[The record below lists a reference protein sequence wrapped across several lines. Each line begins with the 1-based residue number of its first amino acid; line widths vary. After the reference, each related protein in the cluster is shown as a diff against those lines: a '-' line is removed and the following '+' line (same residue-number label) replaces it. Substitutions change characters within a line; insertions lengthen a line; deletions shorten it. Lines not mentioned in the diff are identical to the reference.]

1 MAEDFRFGIDVEA
14 TVSNKEEAILA
25 LQQLKREM
33 EEVSQGVK
41 IDVSEEDINKAKI
54 QIQAL
59 EKTIDELGTSG
70 GDFKA
75 AFSKNLES
83 VQSDFK
89 DTAREAKKT
98 TKEIE
103 DLNRAAQNGG
113 FSNISKTAKI
123 ATRDIQG
130 TSSQIDSLKQNLQQ
144 GVGQTL
150 AFGAITGI
158 QNALSSAIDNATELD
173 EIMTDISIVSGKTND
188 EMQKYR
194 DYAGEAAD
202 ALGTMGSDYLEASL
216 IYEQQGGIA
225 AYYAKDL
232 ADATVTAANI
242 SREST
247 AQMSE
252 YLTATINGFDLL
264 SERGGQAAT
273 YITDVLAK
281 LGAASG
287 SDLAEIATGLT
298 RTANT
303 ARDVGFEFEEIS
315 TMIATVSEVTRRTP
329 ETIGNAFKS
338 MLTTFTQ
345 LREAGGDELEE
356 FTNKVE
362 EAFKLGGIEDIS
374 VFDNGQL
381 REASDIFKD
390 IADRWDTM
398 NMEQQSLVS
407 EAVAGKYQAET
418 FRAFMNNQDRYN
430 ELLQEAYGAAGTA
443 AQQQLIYMDSLE
455 AKTKQFGNQ
464 WEIIST
470 NIIDSDMFKGLIDDA
485 TNLLKIVGAQEKGF
499 QTLATVL
506 SPVVGIFGQLF
517 GSRFV
522 GEAVQNKQLNDITK
536 KTLEYAEKQKE
547 ANAGNTDELNRQI
560 AAARKIND
568 IMSTLGDEAGKNFQ
582 DLVEEAD
589 KLQEKIEAMSLSP
602 EQLEQKIKDK
612 AQQALTK
619 GGTTGFQGAEFQ
631 SALEQEESNLMQRNQ
646 ELQALQAQNE
656 EMRNKLDLY
665 NKQVLIATKSTTKEA
680 ERLQILQSESAQEAI
695 TNQLGEKANQRVQE
709 LVNDLR
715 EWKILSKSNN
725 KDLEYKAEMQDEI
738 AAIQVELNALL
749 GTEYEAQQKILKAN
763 LAKEESL
770 KKQQHIKAAE
780 NVIQKGLSSGAQSK
794 EQLEAELALNQKIQG
809 EYEESADKTKK
820 AREATQLLSLGYS
833 TLVPILAT
841 VNAVQKEQISVQ
853 DGVISSLQSIGSMLM
868 FAPGGWA
875 KAAGGATLAL
885 SMIVDHM
892 DIFSDKAEIAKEK
905 NDELIRSYM
914 SMSETTNAQLKNLEG
929 LKDVYTKFQGVD
941 AALFLASDDVD
952 AESLEEYLNMAEKIA
967 EVRPDLVKYYNEEGQ
982 AIIDLTQNYEDLV
995 EAQKKVVDDTAG
1007 ILANNRE
1014 GFMTQYSKDI
1024 EDSQLDLIELNK
1036 KMVEAQKKLK
1046 DSQARND
1053 EKGITNSLSEITD
1066 LNNQISEHQK
1076 TITDSKELINT
1087 NIIQPFYQANT
1098 QLRKI
1103 NEELGISTDKI
1114 KEFSSSIINPDSLTK
1129 MISNGDSEAAEA
1141 AMHNLEMIY
1150 DKYYE
1155 IAKLQGEEKADK
1167 FLEGIVNSSSFAK
1180 TAIYELQDSVEDL
1193 SRSMDE
1199 KGNVDGWLE
1208 GITIS
1213 NISSFTQESEDAQEE
1228 IDNTIDKIAK
1238 LEKQLTEIKSQ
1249 DGILGFLNGN
1259 NPQVVG
1265 ALNDTIDGYNDKLE
1279 KLRGNINED
1288 YSNNLEEVANGF
1300 EKASQS
1306 VEGYK
1311 EGLEEIGKQ
1320 EQSIEALKKIL
1331 EEGVSDS
1338 ALSQLSEFA
1347 PEIAN
1352 GIENGTISAEE
1363 ALRSLQDVQTSA
1375 ITGMMMN
1382 NEAYYEDWKIR
1393 NSDQIQLAEESL
1405 GIQLGSAST
1414 LAEAKVMLENATLSQ
1429 LRVLAAQRVAD
1440 SQTADDAVVKGAQ
1453 TTYANLTTLGGI
1465 WGDSTLTMWQ
1475 KLKLTVLEIF
1485 DELTNSFQGLVE
1497 NIGNSIAGLVDKLP
1511 GPIKKA
1517 LGWVGLDGDSIRGNT
1532 KKALGGSSTKADDY
1546 LSDIREKQRK
1556 EKEERERLIQE
1567 ILEDRG
1573 TGDNKNLFKDNFD
1586 KYVSSGLGGLG
1597 FSNNKDKNSSKGND
1611 NGGTGNSKQADEKEV
1626 ENLTLTLNQYYKLE
1640 NALKKIQNQYDILG
1654 KKKDAAYGED
1664 KLRLMTQEQEL
1675 LAQQTNL
1682 LKQHSAAL
1690 TQEQADIKNHLSNN
1704 GFTLDGQ
1711 GEIKNLNER
1720 LTALQ
1725 NEANRKTGTAKEAAI
1740 AAVKSLQEEA
1750 SRYSEITFN
1759 LIPDKQKAIEEAKQ
1773 TFSQIAREKVEYA
1786 VKLKVDKYSMQR
1798 EILDV
1803 VKEMQDTFETLDEKM
1818 SYTANQA
1825 QVSLNEIALLQKAMD
1840 EVRHNPGLTD
1850 SDREELLQ
1858 QYQKDLLSAV
1868 GDARNAYKE
1877 MAEIQKEFISQTVDQ
1892 IDEITDGYDRIIDK
1906 SKTMIDKIKDLYGN
1920 KNYGQI
1926 EGLYDTQNKALEA
1939 QLSHLKDSQQAL
1951 IKYRDTL
1958 EEGTDAWKE
1967 ANEQILKIGESIDN
1981 NLSAKIELLKAKFE
1995 DFSNSLFDTFS
2006 NMFGVWGLDG
2016 AAEDFDK
2023 LINKSN
2029 EFMSTYDKITIIGN
2043 KIKSIND
2050 EIAKTNDPARAAELA
2065 KYRDE
2070 ELVSLMQQ
2078 DKVSQDEY
2086 ERALKLYDIK
2096 QKELA
2101 LQDRQNASRVAQL
2114 VRDENGNM
2122 SYEYVR
2128 QETEDTKKELE
2139 ELNEAKNDLYEFDSK
2154 KVQEASKKIFEIIQN
2169 YQSKLKDLENK
2180 GLSPEEYKDELDK
2193 LLAGTQA
2200 EIDAQQAIVDKWMQ
2214 NVGKDGFKNIMD
2226 LFGQGAIS
2234 SDQLGVDQ
2242 DMMEQIFGAMQNGS
2256 LTYQDILT
2264 GNYDKFAGSIGASSD
2279 EVKEAMDNIMQIVLE
2294 DNQAIADAL
2303 TDASNKWTSTAQEN
2317 VQQLGEAY
2325 AQYMTEANLVL
2336 QQYNATTEALN
2347 GLLIQTNQDSKN
2359 VTQSIRDQTD
2369 AMIRTKLETDN
2380 TAYSVKNLERMLI
2393 GNGSGGL
2400 FGSFIKIKDEQNNKL
2415 QPSIKTTTSLT
2426 SSLSNTVNITG
2437 GQYKYMGERAEE
2449 ARQRIIAYSDKKTK
2463 QGVKDVEAAGN
2474 VAKSNATKY
2483 DTWRKNVDKTRSS
2496 TEELIKTLSKLPGM
2510 ENFLGSASSGSKSRS
2525 SSRAASFD
2533 TGGYTGTWDN
2543 STNNAT
2549 GKMAVLHEKEIV
2561 LNKYDTANLLE
2572 AVKLQRNLTEKLQNA
2587 KISASSTINKINET
2601 VNNNRV
2607 DNSSITQ
2614 PISIYADFPNANSS
2628 SEIEAAFQGLFGK
2641 ASTFIGKK

>member
-1 MAEDFRFGIDVEA
+1 MAEDFHFGIDVEA

-59 EKTIDELGTSG
+59 EKTIDELSASG

-89 DTAREAKKT
+89 KTAKEANRA

-103 DLNRAAQNGG
+103 ELNRAAQNGG

-130 TSSQIDSLKQNLQQ
+130 TSSQIDNLKQNLQQ
-144 GVGQTL
+144 GIGQTL

-158 QNALSSAIDNATELD
+158 QNALASAVDNATELD
-173 EIMTDISIVSGKTND
+173 KIMTDISIVSGKTND

-216 IYEQQGGIA
+216 IYEQQGGLA

-247 AQMSE
+247 SQMSE
-252 YLTATINGFDLL
+252 YLTSTINGFDLL
-264 SERGGQAAT
+264 AEHGGQAAT
-273 YITDVLAK
+273 YITDVLSK

-315 TMIATVSEVTRRTP
+315 SMIATVSEVTRRTP

-345 LREAGGDELEE
+345 LREAGGEELEQ
-356 FTNKVE
+356 FTNKVQ

-374 VFDNGQL
+374 VFDNGNL

-390 IADRWDTM
+390 IAARWDTM
-398 NMEQQSLVS
+398 NTEQQSLVS

-418 FRAFMNNQDRYN
+418 FRAFMNNQERYN
-430 ELLQEAYGAAGTA
+430 ELLQEAYGAAGTS

-455 AKTKQFGNQ
+455 AKVKQFGNQ
-464 WEIIST
+464 WEIVST
-470 NIIDSDMFKGLIDDA
+470 NIIDSDMFKGIIEDA
-485 TNLLKIVGAQEKGF
+485 TNLLKIVGAQKEGF
-499 QTLATVL
+499 QTLATAL

-522 GEAVQNKQLNDITK
+522 GEAVQNKQLKEIKDNTLKNVQEIGAAEGANTK
-536 KTLEYAEKQKE
+536 ELERQVKVASEINKIMDNLGKE
-547 ANAGNTDELNRQI
+547 AGGNFRELIQ
-560 AAARKIND
+560 
-568 IMSTLGDEAGKNFQ
+568 EV
-582 DLVEEAD
+582 DLLE
-589 KLQEKIEAMSLSP
+589 EKIRA
-602 EQLEQKIKDK
+602 
-612 AQQALTK
+612 
-619 GGTTGFQGAEFQ
+619 
-631 SALEQEESNLMQRNQ
+631 
-646 ELQALQAQNE
+646 
-656 EMRNKLDLY
+656 
-665 NKQVLIATKSTTKEA
+665 
-680 ERLQILQSESAQEAI
+680 
-695 TNQLGEKANQRVQE
+695 
-709 LVNDLR
+709 
-715 EWKILSKSNN
+715 
-725 KDLEYKAEMQDEI
+725 AEMAPDQFENE
-738 AAIQVELNALL
+738 V
-749 GTEYEAQQKILKAN
+749 KA
-763 LAKEESL
+763 
-770 KKQQHIKAAE
+770 
-780 NVIQKGLSSGAQSK
+780 
-794 EQLEAELALNQKIQG
+794 
-809 EYEESADKTKK
+809 K
-820 AREATQLLSLGYS
+820 AREALSQGGTKGIQGAKFKEELEEEQGRLYAANETLQATEQTLQTEAKRLALAEQALHAKQGERNTISSLNASLLDTTNQQNLLDILTDETAAQVKTILRDVNEWGEVLKQTGLDSKFVGQINTEIAKSQRQIVKLTEEDLQKKREAVNAKKEELRLAYEEQKVQASENVVRRNITTAPGSIDEMKQNLALGEKTLDGYREASEKTEQAIKNTQRLSLAYS

-841 VNAVQKEQISVQ
+841 VNAVQKDQISVQ
-853 DGVISSLQSIGSMLM
+853 DGVISSLQSVGSMLM
-868 FAPGGWA
+868 FAPGLWT

-885 SMIVDHM
+885 SMIVDKM
-892 DIFSDKAEIAKEK
+892 ELFTDKAEIAKKK

-914 SMSETTNAQLKNLEG
+914 SMSETSNAQLKNLQS
-929 LKDVYTKFQGVD
+929 LKDTYTQFQGMD
-941 AALFLASDDVD
+941 AASFLASDDVNK
-952 AESLEEYLNMAEKIA
+952 ETLEAYLNMSQKIA
-967 EVRPDLVKYYNEEGQ
+967 EIRPDLVKYYNEEGQ

-995 EAQKKVVDDTAG
+995 KAQKKVVDDTAG

-1014 GFMTQYSKDI
+1014 GFMTQYSSDI
-1024 EDSQLDLIELNK
+1024 ENSQIKLIELNK
-1036 KMVEAQKKLK
+1036 QMAEAQKELK
-1046 DSQARND
+1046 GSQTRND
-1053 EKGITNSLSEITD
+1053 EKGIKSALSDIAD
-1066 LNNQISEHQK
+1066 LNSKMFEYQK
-1076 TITDSKELINT
+1076 TISDSKELINT
-1087 NIIQPFYQANT
+1087 NIVQPFYQSNT
-1098 QLRKI
+1098 QLRQI

-1114 KEFSSSIINPDSLTK
+1114 KEFGSSIVNSDVLTK
-1129 MISNGDSEAAEA
+1129 MLSNGNSDAAEA

-1155 IAKLQGEEKADK
+1155 IAKLQGEGKANEFLDK
-1167 FLEGIVNSSSFAK
+1167 IANSSSFAK
-1180 TAIYELQDSVEDL
+1180 SAIYELQDSVEDL
-1193 SRSMDE
+1193 TRSMDE
-1199 KGNVDGWLE
+1199 KSNTTGWLE
-1208 GITIS
+1208 GIAIS
-1213 NISSFTQESEDAQEE
+1213 NISSFTQESKEVQEQ
-1228 IDNTIDKIAK
+1228 IDDTIDKIAT
-1238 LEKQLTEIKSQ
+1238 LEKAVTEIKSQ
-1249 DGILGFLNGN
+1249 DGIIGFLSGN
-1259 NPQVVG
+1259 NPKDLAVMNG
-1265 ALNDTIDGYNDKLE
+1265 AIDNLNRKLE
-1279 KLRGNINED
+1279 ELRGNVNED
-1288 YSNNLEEVANGF
+1288 YSNNLEEVAKDF

-1311 EGLEEIGKQ
+1311 QGLEEIDKQ
-1320 EQSIEALKKIL
+1320 GQSIEALKNIL
-1331 EEGVSDS
+1331 EEGLSDS
-1338 ALSQLSEFA
+1338 ALSKLSEFS
-1347 PEIAN
+1347 PEIAK
-1352 GIENGTISAEE
+1352 GIQDGTISAEN

-1382 NEAYYEDWKIR
+1382 NEAYYKDWKVK
-1393 NSDQIQLAEESL
+1393 NADQIKLAEESL

-1429 LRVLAAQRVAD
+1429 LRVLASQRVAD
-1440 SQTADDAVVKGAQ
+1440 AQTADDAVVKGAQ
-1453 TTYANLTTLGGI
+1453 TTYANLITLSDI
-1465 WGDSTLTMWQ
+1465 WGDSTLSIWQ
-1475 KLKLTVLEIF
+1475 KVKLTALNVF
-1485 DELTNSFQGLVE
+1485 DELSNLSKNLISTILNG
-1497 NIGNSIAGLVDKLP
+1497 IADLVDKVPKPL
-1511 GPIKKA
+1511 KKA

-1532 KKALGGSSTKADDY
+1532 KNFLGGSTNTADNY
-1546 LSDIREKQRK
+1546 LKDIREKQRK
-1556 EKEERERLIQE
+1556 DKEEKERLIQE

-1573 TGDNKNLFKDNFD
+1573 TGDNTNLFKDNLD
-1586 KYVSSGLGGLG
+1586 KYVNAGLGAIG
-1597 FSNNKDKNSSKGND
+1597 FNKNKDKDKD
-1611 NGGTGNSKQADEKEV
+1611 KKDADGIDKDKSTKKEV
-1626 ENLTLTLNQYYKLE
+1626 EDLKLTLNQYYKLE
-1640 NALKKIQNQYDILG
+1640 NALKKIQNQYDSLG

-1664 KLRLMTQEQEL
+1664 KLKLMTQEQQML
-1675 LAQQTNL
+1675 VQQTNL
-1682 LKQHSAAL
+1682 LKQYSAEL
-1690 TQEQADIKNHLSNN
+1690 SKEQASLRNRLSNN
-1704 GFTLDGQ
+1704 GFVFDGQ
-1711 GEIKNLNER
+1711 GEIANLNER

-1725 NEANRKTGTAKEAAI
+1725 NEANRKTDEAKEAAI
-1740 AAVKSLQEEA
+1740 DAVKEIQETA
-1750 SRYSEITFN
+1750 SRYSEITFD

-1786 VKLKVDKYSMQR
+1786 IKLKVDKYSMQR

-1818 SYTANQA
+1818 ANTATQA
-1825 QVSLNEIALLQKAMD
+1825 QTSLDEIALLQKTID
-1840 EVRHNPGLTD
+1840 EVRRNPDLTD

-1868 GDARNAYKE
+1868 GDARSAYKE
-1877 MAEIQKEFISQTVDQ
+1877 MGEIQKEFISQTIDQ

-1906 SKTMIDKIKDLYGN
+1906 SQTMIDKIKDLYGN

-1939 QLSHLKDSQQAL
+1939 QLDHLRNSQQAL

-1958 EEGTDAWKE
+1958 EEGTDAWKD
-1967 ANEQILKIGESIDN
+1967 ANEQIIEMGEAIDN

-1995 DFSNSLFDTFS
+1995 DFSNSLFDTFD

-2016 AAEDFDK
+2016 VAEDFDK
-2023 LINKSN
+2023 LISKSN
-2029 EFMSTYDKITIIGN
+2029 EFMSTYDKITTIGN
-2043 KIKSIND
+2043 KIKSINE
-2050 EIAKTNDPARAAELA
+2050 EIAKTNDPARAAALA

-2070 ELVSLMQQ
+2070 ELVSLMEQ
-2078 DKVSQDEY
+2078 DNVSQDEY

-2101 LQDRQNASRVAQL
+2101 LQERQNASRVAQL

-2128 QETEDTKKELE
+2128 QETEDTQKALD

-2169 YQSKLKDLENK
+2169 YQSKLKDLESK
-2180 GLSPEEYKDELDK
+2180 GLSPEEYKAELDK

-2214 NVGKDGFKNIMD
+2214 NVGKDGFKNILD

-2234 SDQLGVDQ
+2234 PDQLGVSQ
-2242 DMMEQIFGAMQNGS
+2242 DMMEQIFGAFQNGS
-2256 LTYQDILT
+2256 LTYQDILS
-2264 GNYDKFAGSIGASSD
+2264 GNYDNFASSIGATNE
-2279 EVKEAMDNIMQIVLE
+2279 EVKTAMDSIMQIVLE
-2294 DNQAIADAL
+2294 DNKTITDAL

-2317 VQQLGEAY
+2317 VSQLADAY
-2325 AQYMTEANLVL
+2325 AKYMTEANRVL
-2336 QQYNATTEALN
+2336 TEYNTTTGILN
-2347 GLLIQTNQDSKN
+2347 ELLNQTNQSSKN
-2359 VTQSIRDQTD
+2359 VTQSIENQTD
-2369 AMIRTKLETDN
+2369 AMIRTKIETDN
-2380 TAYSVKNLERMLI
+2380 TAFSVKNLERMLI

-2400 FGSFIKIKDEQNNKL
+2400 FGSFVKIKNEQNNKL

-2426 SSLSNTVNITG
+2426 SSLSNTVNVAGT
-2437 GQYKYMGERAEE
+2437 QYKYMGDRAEE
-2449 ARQRIIAYSDKKTK
+2449 ARQRVISYSDKKTK

-2474 VAKSNATKY
+2474 VAKDNATKY
-2483 DTWRKNVDKTRSS
+2483 DTWRKNIDKTKSS
-2496 TEELIKTLSKLPGM
+2496 TEDLIKVLSRLPGM
-2510 ENFLGSASSGSKSRS
+2510 ENFLGSASGGRSG
-2525 SSRAASFD
+2525 AASFD
-2533 TGGYTGTWDN
+2533 TGGYTGTWEN

-2549 GKMAVLHEKEIV
+2549 GKMAILHEKEIV

-2587 KISASSTINKINET
+2587 KISASSTINKVNET
-2601 VNNNRV
+2601 INNNRI
-2607 DNSSITQ
+2607 DNSSSSITQ
-2614 PISIYADFPNANSS
+2614 PINIYADFPNANRT

>member
-59 EKTIDELGTSG
+59 EKTIDELSTSG

-83 VQSDFK
+83 VQADFK
-89 DTAREAKKT
+89 GTAREAKRT
-98 TKEIE
+98 AKEIE
-103 DLNRAAQNGG
+103 DLNRVAQNGG

-130 TSSQIDSLKQNLQQ
+130 TSSQIDNLKQNLQQ
-144 GVGQTL
+144 GIGQTL

-158 QNALSSAIDNATELD
+158 QNALASAVDNATELD
-173 EIMTDISIVSGKTND
+173 KIMTDISIVSGKTNS

-216 IYEQQGGIA
+216 IYEQQGGLA

-247 AQMSE
+247 SQMSE
-252 YLTATINGFDLL
+252 YLTSTINGFDLL
-264 SERGGQAAT
+264 AERGGQAAT

-315 TMIATVSEVTRRTP
+315 SMIATVSEVTRRTP

-345 LREAGGDELEE
+345 LREAGGEELEQ
-356 FTNKVE
+356 FTNKVQ

-374 VFDNGQL
+374 VFDNGNL

-390 IADRWDTM
+390 IAARWDTM

-418 FRAFMNNQDRYN
+418 FRAFMNNQERYN
-430 ELLQEAYGAAGTA
+430 ELLEDAYGAAGTS

-464 WEIIST
+464 WEIVST

-485 TNLLKIVGAQEKGF
+485 TNLLKIVGAQKEGF
-499 QTLATVL
+499 QTLATAL

-522 GEAVQNKQLNDITK
+522 GEAVQNKQLKDITK
-536 KTLEYAEKQKE
+536 NTLKNVQEIGSSQGKNTKELERQVKVASEINKIMDNLGKE
-547 ANAGNTDELNRQI
+547 AGGNFKEL
-560 AAARKIND
+560 
-568 IMSTLGDEAGKNFQ
+568 
-582 DLVEEAD
+582 
-589 KLQEKIEAMSLSP
+589 LQEVDLLNEKIRAAEMAPDEFENEVKAKAREALGR
-602 EQLEQKIKDK
+602 
-612 AQQALTK
+612 
-619 GGTTGFQGAEFQ
+619 GGTTGIQNAKFTEELKEEQNRLYASNETLQAAEQ
-631 SALEQEESNLMQRNQ
+631 NLQVEAKRLALAEQALHAKKGETTTISSLNAALLNTTNQQHLLDSLTDETAAQVKVILKDVNEWGEDLKKPGLSSKDIRDTNRKIAESQRQIVQLTEKDLEKKRESVNAKKE
-646 ELQALQAQNE
+646 ELQLAHEQLKVQAGENVVRRNLTTPPGSLE
-656 EMRNKLDLY
+656 EM
-665 NKQVLIATKSTTKEA
+665 KQSLE
-680 ERLQILQSESAQEAI
+680 
-695 TNQLGEKANQRVQE
+695 LGEKT
-709 LVNDLR
+709 
-715 EWKILSKSNN
+715 
-725 KDLEYKAEMQDEI
+725 LEGYRKA
-738 AAIQVELNALL
+738 
-749 GTEYEAQQKILKAN
+749 
-763 LAKEESL
+763 
-770 KKQQHIKAAE
+770 
-780 NVIQKGLSSGAQSK
+780 
-794 EQLEAELALNQKIQG
+794 
-809 EYEESADKTKK
+809 ADKTDFATK
-820 AREATQLLSLGYS
+820 ATQGLSLAYS
-833 TLVPILAT
+833 ALVPILAT
-841 VNAVQKEQISVQ
+841 VNAVQEEQISVQ
-853 DGVISSLQSIGSMLM
+853 DGVISSLQSVGSMLM
-868 FAPGGWA
+868 FAPGVWT

-885 SMIVDHM
+885 SMIVDKM
-892 DIFSDKAEIAKEK
+892 ELFTDKAEIAKKK

-914 SMSETTNAQLKNLEG
+914 SMSETSNAQLKNLQS
-929 LKDVYTKFQGVD
+929 LKDTYTQFQGMD
-941 AALFLASDDVD
+941 AASFLASDDVD
-952 AESLEEYLNMAEKIA
+952 KETLEAYLNMSQKIA
-967 EVRPDLVKYYNEEGQ
+967 EIRPDLVKYYNEEGQ

-995 EAQKKVVDDTAG
+995 KAQKKVVDDTAG
-1007 ILANNRE
+1007 VLANNRE
-1014 GFMTQYSKDI
+1014 GFMTQYSSDI
-1024 EDSQLDLIELNK
+1024 ENSQIKLIELNK
-1036 KMVEAQKKLK
+1036 QMVEAQKELK
-1046 DSQARND
+1046 GSQARND
-1053 EKGITNSLSEITD
+1053 ENGIKNALSEISD
-1066 LNNQISEHQK
+1066 LNSKMFEYQK
-1076 TITDSKELINT
+1076 TISDSKELINT
-1087 NIIQPFYQANT
+1087 NIVQPFYQSNT
-1098 QLRKI
+1098 QLRQI

-1114 KEFSSSIINPDSLTK
+1114 KEFSSSFVNSDSLTK
-1129 MISNGDSEAAEA
+1129 MLSNGNSDAAEA

-1155 IAKLQGEEKADK
+1155 IAKLQGEGKANEFLDK
-1167 FLEGIVNSSSFAK
+1167 IANSSSFAK
-1180 TAIYELQDSVEDL
+1180 SAIYELQDSVEDL
-1193 SRSMDE
+1193 TRSMEE
-1199 KGNVDGWLE
+1199 KSNITGWLE

-1213 NISSFTQESEDAQEE
+1213 NISSFTEESKEVQEQ
-1228 IDNTIDKIAK
+1228 IDDTIGKITT
-1238 LEKQLTEIKSQ
+1238 LESLVTHIKSQ
-1249 DGILGFLNGN
+1249 DGIIGFLSGN
-1259 NPQVVG
+1259 NPKDLAIMNG
-1265 ALNDTIDGYNDKLE
+1265 AIDNLNRKLE
-1279 KLRGNINED
+1279 ELRGNVNED
-1288 YSNNLEEVANGF
+1288 YSNNLEEVAKDF

-1311 EGLEEIGKQ
+1311 QGLEEIDKQ
-1320 EQSIEALKKIL
+1320 GQSIEALKNIL

-1338 ALSQLSEFA
+1338 ALSKLSEFS
-1347 PEIAN
+1347 PEIAK
-1352 GIENGTISAEE
+1352 GIQDGIISAED

-1382 NEAYYEDWKIR
+1382 NEDFYTDWKVK
-1393 NSDQIQLAEESL
+1393 NADQIKLAEESL

-1429 LRVLAAQRVAD
+1429 LRVLASQRVAD
-1440 SQTADDAVVKGAQ
+1440 AQTADDAVVKGAQ
-1453 TTYANLTTLGGI
+1453 TTYANLITLSDI
-1465 WGDSTLTMWQ
+1465 WGDSTLSIWQ
-1475 KLKLTVLEIF
+1475 KVKLAALNVF
-1485 DELTNSFQGLVE
+1485 DELSNLSKNLISTILNG
-1497 NIGNSIAGLVDKLP
+1497 IADLVDKLP
-1511 GPIKKA
+1511 KPIKKA

-1532 KKALGGSSTKADDY
+1532 KNFLGGSTNTADNY
-1546 LSDIREKQRK
+1546 LKDIREKQRK
-1556 EKEERERLIQE
+1556 DKEERERLIQE

-1573 TGDNKNLFKDNFD
+1573 TGDNTNLFKDNLD
-1586 KYVSSGLGGLG
+1586 KYVNAGLGAIG
-1597 FSNNKDKNSSKGND
+1597 FNKNKDDKGKGKKDADGINKDKS
-1611 NGGTGNSKQADEKEV
+1611 TEKEV
-1626 ENLTLTLNQYYKLE
+1626 EDLKLTLNQYYKLE
-1640 NALKKIQNQYDILG
+1640 NALKKIQNQYDSLG

-1664 KLRLMTQEQEL
+1664 KLKLMSQEQQML
-1675 LAQQTNL
+1675 VQQTNL
-1682 LKQHSAAL
+1682 LKQYSAEL
-1690 TQEQADIKNHLSNN
+1690 SKEQASLRNRLSSQ
-1704 GFTLDGQ
+1704 GFVFDGQ

-1725 NEANRKTGTAKEAAI
+1725 NEANRKTGEAKEAAI
-1740 AAVKSLQEEA
+1740 DAVKDIQEAA
-1750 SRYSEITFN
+1750 SRYSEITFD

-1818 SYTANQA
+1818 ANTATQA
-1825 QVSLNEIALLQKAMD
+1825 QTSLDEIALLQKTID
-1840 EVRHNPGLTD
+1840 EVRRNPDLTD

-1868 GDARNAYKE
+1868 GDARSAYKE
-1877 MAEIQKEFISQTVDQ
+1877 MGEIQKEFISQTVDQ

-1906 SKTMIDKIKDLYGN
+1906 SQTMIDKIKDLYGN

-1939 QLSHLKDSQQAL
+1939 QLEHLRNSQQAL

-1958 EEGTDAWKE
+1958 EEGTDAWKD
-1967 ANEQILKIGESIDN
+1967 ANEQIIEMGEAIDN
-1981 NLSAKIELLKAKFE
+1981 NLAAKIELLKAKFE
-1995 DFSNSLFDTFS
+1995 DFSNSLFDTFN

-2029 EFMSTYDKITIIGN
+2029 EFMNTYDKITIIGN

-2050 EIAKTNDPARAAELA
+2050 EIARTNDPAKAAELA

-2169 YQSKLKDLENK
+2169 YQSKLKDLESK
-2180 GLSPEEYKDELDK
+2180 GLSPEEYKAELDK

-2214 NVGKDGFKNIMD
+2214 NVGKDGFKNILD

-2234 SDQLGVDQ
+2234 PDQLGVSQ
-2242 DMMEQIFGAMQNGS
+2242 DMMEQIFGAFQNGS

-2264 GNYDKFAGSIGASSD
+2264 GNYDKFAGSIGATNE
-2279 EVKEAMDNIMQIVLE
+2279 EVKAAMDSIMQIVLE
-2294 DNQAIADAL
+2294 DNKTITDAL

-2347 GLLIQTNQDSKN
+2347 GLLIQTNQASKN

-2437 GQYKYMGERAEE
+2437 GQYKYMGDRAEE

-2510 ENFLGSASSGSKSRS
+2510 ENFLGSASSGSKSGR

-2549 GKMAVLHEKEIV
+2549 GKMAILHEKEIV

-2614 PISIYADFPNANSS
+2614 PITIYADFPNANSS